1 MSENDSVGYKQP
13 PKARQFK
20 PGQSGNPRG
29 RTKGFRNLGTDLTGI
44 LGRRISIRE
53 DGKERRISRQ
63 EALLLSLYNKA
74 LHGDVRAATAI
85 ITMLAKLAPSSTQA
99 PEAQPLSQADELI
112 IADFLRRQ
120 MSSAKT
126 DES

>member
-1 MSENDSVGYKQP
+1 MSENEKAGPKRP
-13 PKARQFK
+13 PKAYQFK

-29 RTKGFRNLGTDLTGI
+29 RPKGTRNLGTDLADI
-44 LGRRISIRE
+44 LGRRVSVRE

-85 ITMLAKLAPSSTQA
+85 INMLSKLALASTEP
-99 PEAQPLSQADELI
+99 PEAASLSESDERIL
-112 IADFLRRQ
+112 ADFLRRRT
-120 MSSAKT
+120 SVTKAN
-126 DES
+126 E

>member
-1 MSENDSVGYKQP
+1 MSEDDRVGFKQP

-29 RTKGFRNLGTDLTGI
+29 RPKGTRNLSTDLTDI
-44 LGRRISIRE
+44 LGRRVSIRE

-85 ITMLAKLAPSSTQA
+85 IGMLSKLAPSSAQA
-99 PEAQPLSQADELI
+99 PESQSLSQDDELVV
-112 IADFLRRQ
+112 AEFLRRQ
-120 MSSAKT
+120 MTSAKT